1 MSKYNILYFTK
12 NMDSYTGA
20 SYQREIL
27 NAMKYQFNVYL
38 YGPGYKIYDIN
49 DNFNEIIKKFN
60 KDIKAVIFG
69 HSYLSDE
76 LNSKQIQNFCKFDFK
91 DVDLPKVGILNKE
104 YVNLDKKLEFFKKN
118 SFDLCFTHNH
128 MAQEY
133 SKLTNIKFVLW
144 PFAVSPSFT
153 ENIKD
158 KVFDVGFSG
167 ILQNTNHTHSDLRHR
182 VMNKIF
188 YSILGIPLIKKREFK
203 NHRIFWNA
211 KPSNFLSK
219 VINRL
224 FKFHIHLND
233 KNYEDL
239 LKKSKIFIN
248 TLSPADL
255 VSPRFYECMASKTLV
270 LCEKSDIYK
279 KFFPEGTY
287 VEFDNEETIIDIINH
302 YLEDSESLE
311 KITTKAQ
318 EFIYENHY
326 WTNRIDKFKSE
337 LDLLITL

>member
-1 MSKYNILYFTK
+1 
-12 NMDSYTGA
+12 MDSYTGHLIK
-20 SYQREIL
+20 ENL

-49 DNFNEIIKKFN
+49 DNFSEIIKKFN

-91 DVDLPKVGILNKE
+91 DIDLPKVGILNKE

-158 KVFDVGFSG
+158 KVLMLDFLVSCK
-167 ILQNTNHTHSDLRHR
+167 ILITLIQTCVK

-188 YSILGIPLIKKREFK
+188 
-203 NHRIFWNA
+203 
-211 KPSNFLSK
+211 
-219 VINRL
+219 
-224 FKFHIHLND
+224 IHFVP
-233 KNYEDL
+233 
-239 LKKSKIFIN
+239 I
-248 TLSPADL
+248 
-255 VSPRFYECMASKTLV
+255 
-270 LCEKSDIYK
+270 
-279 KFFPEGTY
+279 
-287 VEFDNEETIIDIINH
+287 
-302 YLEDSESLE
+302 
-311 KITTKAQ
+311 
-318 EFIYENHY
+318 
-326 WTNRIDKFKSE
+326 
-337 LDLLITL
+337 